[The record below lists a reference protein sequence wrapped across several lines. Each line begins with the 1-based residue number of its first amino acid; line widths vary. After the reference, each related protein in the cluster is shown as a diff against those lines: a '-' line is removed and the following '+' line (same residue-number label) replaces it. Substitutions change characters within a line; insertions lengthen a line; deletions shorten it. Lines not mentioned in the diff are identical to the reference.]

1 MLSEQE
7 IVERFLATRLQVHP
21 DVLSYLR
28 EKNDPAL
35 VDRIIAGVPPET
47 LVVSTRHL
55 PDLHRER
62 DGARFAADPSVEL
75 ISGAAGTAGSTNRF
89 EDFFQY
95 FRDRYTR
102 LSEMIR
108 TRTTAIPIEALVK
121 TTRYRQQEAAAIG
134 MVMDVRT
141 TGRGNRLV
149 ELEDPTGQITVL
161 FNHDRP
167 VFADAERI
175 LPDEVIGVRGKLSE
189 NGRFFY
195 AEQLFRPDVPVSH
208 APFTSDREGKA
219 VFISDIHV
227 GSNTFLEGEWKR
239 FAEWLPESGASY
251 LLVCGDLVDGIGIY
265 PGQQDELTIRDIY
278 GQYERLGQLL
288 AEVPP
293 EIRIILSPGNH
304 DVVRGAEPQPALPEE
319 FTKGY
324 PKNVTRVE
332 NPCLLSLQGV
342 RVLMYHGRSID
353 DMIGMIPGAS
363 YSHPEQMMVEM
374 LQRRHLAPTYGK
386 KTPIS
391 AERQDRMVISPVP
404 EILHT
409 GHIHTCGLTR
419 YRGVLGI
426 NAGTWQSQTAFQR
439 QMNINPTP
447 ARAVVVDLRTLE
459 PRIMEFLQAA

>member
-35 VDRIIAGVPPET
+35 VDRIIAGIPPET

-55 PDLHRER
+55 PDLHREK

-175 LPDEVIGVRGKLSE
+175 LPDEV
-189 NGRFFY
+189 
-195 AEQLFRPDVPVSH
+195 
-208 APFTSDREGKA
+208 
-219 VFISDIHV
+219 
-227 GSNTFLEGEWKR
+227 
-239 FAEWLPESGASY
+239 
-251 LLVCGDLVDGIGIY
+251 
-265 PGQQDELTIRDIY
+265 
-278 GQYERLGQLL
+278 
-288 AEVPP
+288 
-293 EIRIILSPGNH
+293 
-304 DVVRGAEPQPALPEE
+304 
-319 FTKGY
+319 
-324 PKNVTRVE
+324 
-332 NPCLLSLQGV
+332 
-342 RVLMYHGRSID
+342 
-353 DMIGMIPGAS
+353 
-363 YSHPEQMMVEM
+363 
-374 LQRRHLAPTYGK
+374 
-386 KTPIS
+386 
-391 AERQDRMVISPVP
+391 
-404 EILHT
+404 
-409 GHIHTCGLTR
+409 
-419 YRGVLGI
+419 
-426 NAGTWQSQTAFQR
+426 
-439 QMNINPTP
+439 
-447 ARAVVVDLRTLE
+447 
-459 PRIMEFLQAA
+459 

>member
-35 VDRIIAGVPPET
+35 VDRIIAGIPPET

-55 PDLHRER
+55 PDLHREK

-175 LPDEVIGVRGKLSE
+175 LPDEVIGVRGKLSDD
-189 NGRFFY
+189 GRLFF
-195 AEQLFRPDVPVSH
+195 AEQLLRPDVPVSH

-419 YRGVLGI
+419 YRGVLGV
-426 NAGTWQSQTAFQR
+426 NAGCWQGQTKFQK
-439 QMNINPTP
+439 QVNITPTP
-447 ARAVVVDLRTLE
+447 GRAVMVDLHTLE
-459 PRIMEFLQAA
+459 PKVMDFA